1 MADVHRFDDFKSS
14 PLETSG
20 GPPQDGDMEKRVSK
34 LEDQHTAIMV
44 ALARIEAR
52 LDAVDQKVDRLPDKF
67 WTGRL
72 MILTIAATFALLLT
86 ANKLLE
92 LMGGIQ

>member
-1 MADVHRFDDFKSS
+1 MGEIYRIDGQKPTNV
-14 PLETSG
+14 EG
-20 GPPQDGDMEKRVSK
+20 GGEPPRNDELEKRVSK

-44 ALARIEAR
+44 SLARIEAR

-92 LMGGIQ
+92 LMGGVQ